1 VSGPSST
8 FITAAWIVPIAGAPI
23 GRGWIETRGG
33 RVRRVGAG
41 PAPAPARD
49 LGEAVVLPGLVNAHT
64 HLELS
69 WMAGRVPPA
78 SSFVDW
84 IRGLVAV
91 RAAMSAEEEDRR
103 RQAVRDSIAEA
114 RRTGTVLVGDI
125 SNTLVTPALLR
136 AAGIG
141 GVVFHELLG
150 FNLPNPDEV
159 LRAGWAK
166 ADAAA
171 SLVAPSDDAA
181 FPPLRVGVVAHAPYS
196 VSADLL
202 ARIGRSRRA
211 NLPLSIHLAES
222 LEELEFLRTG
232 RGPFRSLLEDLGVW
246 YADWP
251 VPAVGPIEYVA
262 QTGYLARG
270 TLVVHAVHLKEDG
283 LDRLRDLGAIIVTC
297 PRSNEWV
304 GAGMPRVAAFYG
316 SGVPVAIGT
325 DSLASTATLNLFDE
339 LAELRRIAPDVAAAS
354 LLDSATRVGAM
365 ALGYGDR
372 YGTIEPGR
380 AAAFTVVDLP
390 GGVRDVEEYLVS
402 GVPSTAVRPLTL

>member
-8 FITAAWIVPIAGAPI
+8 FITAARIVPIAGAPI
-23 GRGWIETRGG
+23 AHGWIETSGG
-33 RVRRVGAG
+33 RVRRVGTG
-41 PAPAPARD
+41 PAPARTRD

-64 HLELS
+64 HLELG
-69 WMAGRVPPA
+69 WMAARVPPA
-78 SSFVDW
+78 ASFVDW
-84 IRGLVAV
+84 IRALVAL
-91 RAAMSAEEEDRR
+91 RAMAGGEEDRR
-103 RQAVRDSIAEA
+103 QQAVRASIAEA

-136 AAGIG
+136 EAGLG

-150 FNLPNPDEV
+150 FNLPNPEEV
-159 LRAGWAK
+159 LRAGWTR

-171 SLVAPSDDAA
+171 ALLASADDSAL
-181 FPPLRVGVVAHAPYS
+181 PPLRVGVVAHAPYS

-202 ARIGRSRRA
+202 ARIGRSRRDG
-211 NLPLSIHLAES
+211 LPLSIHLGES
-222 LEELEFLRTG
+222 LEEIEFLRTG
-232 RGPFRSLLEDLGVW
+232 GGPFRSLLQDLGVW
-246 YADWP
+246 YAGWP
-251 VPAVGPIEYVA
+251 VPATGPVEYVA
-262 QTGYLARG
+262 STGYLAPG
-270 TLVVHAVHLKEDG
+270 TLVVHAVHLKEAA

-304 GAGMPRVAAFYG
+304 GAGMPPVSHFYA

-325 DSLASTATLNLFDE
+325 DSLASNASLNLFDE

-354 LLDSATRVGAM
+354 LLDSATRVGAT

-390 GGVRDVEEYLVS
+390 GRVGDVEEYLVS